1 MFSII
6 YNSGIF
12 RRPDNPGG
20 MFVMIPEKYF
30 AGKKSVFFYAGS
42 LYRKLI
48 KKSFFNKIFL
58 VYLAITFVSC
68 IILFFTLTQSL
79 LSVKYDQALVM
90 SDQILAT
97 VDTYLE
103 KKTANVKSIQQ
114 KLYRD
119 DSTWQMITG
128 ELKNPSAGRIS
139 AYQRQELNN
148 AVIQTYY
155 SIDKDL
161 NGIFFFGSNDENM
174 LQFGSSQSNAEY
186 SFFMDYCRSHT
197 SADFTSLQLVSS
209 RLPSHTSNTFSLFLT
224 DAVRDPDN
232 FASCIGISG
241 LYFNAMNIQ
250 QSYYQYNRHLKGT
263 IYIIDSSG
271 SLLYDSS
278 SSYLTEEEFP
288 WDKLMETQN
297 GNFRYQGINYNVV
310 RSSSGPWYI
319 VNAFPMSLVKE
330 DVRVL
335 QKNIISIL
343 FLIFILTFLLNYI
356 STKFFA
362 KRIRPITDTM
372 EQVRQGHLTSFR
384 IQPNSDDE
392 IGYIYSELIKMCSSL
407 DDHIQKEYV
416 YQLKQKEMELY
427 ALQAQVDPHFLY
439 NTLESIRMSLYM
451 KGETQASKM
460 IRILSDMFRN
470 IMKKDVVVSNREE
483 INYVRSYLE
492 LYQFRYGSRMK
503 YEISIADEVYRYATI
518 KHILQPVIEN
528 ALIHGIQDTGTDT
541 SPSTI
546 YISAEMQGED
556 ILFRIRD
563 DGCGIPADKLTEI
576 QQKLETADL
585 FQDSIGIYNVNS
597 RLRIVYGNSYR
608 LQITS
613 RLRKAP
619 ADGSGRE
626 EGGTL
631 VTLRIRAMKKKELE
645 DYVQIIN
652 RG

>member
-1 MFSII
+1 M
-6 YNSGIF
+6 
-12 RRPDNPGG
+12 GG
-20 MFVMIPEKYF
+20 RESRGGFIMIPEKYF
-30 AGKKSVFFYAGS
+30 TGKKSVFFYAGA
-42 LYRKLI
+42 LYRKVI
-48 KKSFFNKIFL
+48 KNSFFNKIFL

-79 LSVKYDQALVM
+79 ISVKYDQALVM

-103 KKTANVKSIQQ
+103 KKIANVKSIQQ

-119 DSTWQMITG
+119 GGNWRMITE
-128 ELKNPSAGRIS
+128 ELKNPAAERLS

-161 NGIFFFGSNDENM
+161 NGIFLFGSQEENM

-186 SFFMDYCRSHT
+186 SFFLDYCRNHASD
-197 SADFTSLQLVSS
+197 DFSSLQLVSS
-209 RLPSHTSNTFSLFLT
+209 RNPAHTSNTFSLFLT
-224 DAVRDPDN
+224 DAVRNPDN
-232 FASCIGISG
+232 FADCIGVSG
-241 LYFNAMNIQ
+241 IYFNAMNIQ

-263 IYIIDSSG
+263 IYIIDSSRN
-271 SLLYDSS
+271 LLYDSS
-278 SSYLTEEEFP
+278 SSYLTQEHFP
-288 WDKLMETQN
+288 WEKLMETAG
-297 GNFRYQGINYNVV
+297 GNFLYQGVNYNVV

-319 VNAFPMSLVKE
+319 VNAFPMSMVRE
-330 DVRVL
+330 DVKVL
-335 QKNIISIL
+335 QKNILSIL

-372 EQVRQGHLTSFR
+372 EQVKTGHLTSFQ

-451 KGETQASKM
+451 KGETEASKM

-470 IMKKDVVVSNREE
+470 IMKKDVAVSNREE

-503 YEISIADEVYRYATI
+503 YEISIPDEVYRYATI

-528 ALIHGIQDTGTDT
+528 ALIHGIQDTGTDEH
-541 SPSTI
+541 PSAI
-546 YISAEMQGED
+546 SISAEKKGED
-556 ILFRIRD
+556 ILFFVRD
-563 DGCGIPADKLTEI
+563 DGCGIPEDKLEEI
-576 QQKLETADL
+576 RRKLAQGDL
-585 FQDSIGIYNVNS
+585 FQDSIGIYNVNN
-597 RLRIVYGNSYR
+597 RLRIVYGSSYR
-608 LQITS
+608 LQIQS
-613 RLRKAP
+613 RLRRP
-619 ADGSGRE
+619 PSSDGTGGE
-626 EGGTL
+626 DGGTL

-645 DYVQIIN
+645 EYVQTIN

>member
-1 MFSII
+1 
-6 YNSGIF
+6 
-12 RRPDNPGG
+12 
-20 MFVMIPEKYF
+20 MIPEKYF

-119 DSTWQMITG
+119 DSTWQMIAG

-335 QKNIISIL
+335 QKNIICIL

-503 YEISIADEVYRYATI
+503 YEITIADEVYRYATI

-613 RLRKAP
+613 RLRIAP
-619 ADGSGRE
+619 AGGSGRE